1 MNTEQLTYKTI
12 ESPTS
17 FNHKVLG
24 SKHIAFLEPVKTE
37 EAIRQ
42 LLQAKRKE
50 HHSATH
56 VCYAWRLKNG
66 VFRSADDGEPS
77 GTAGKPILNQLL
89 HFELQD
95 ALLMVVRYF
104 GGTKLGTGGLMDAYK
119 QAAKGA
125 IEGATII
132 ELPLLCQMAIT
143 LEYSVMPSVMA
154 LLKQYETQRVSF
166 RQEDKVHIVI
176 EVKKNMASPLED
188 ELAKLDLV
196 EISLSSDII

>member
-1 MNTEQLTYKTI
+1 MSTEQNTYKTI

-24 SKHIAFLEPVKTE
+24 SKHLAFLVPAKTE
-37 EAIRQ
+37 EEIKNQ
-42 LLQAKRKE
+42 LLSKRKE

-66 VFRSADDGEPS
+66 LFRSADDGEPS
-77 GTAGKPILNQLL
+77 GTAGKPILNQLI
-89 HFELQD
+89 HYELQD
-95 ALLMVVRYF
+95 VLLMVVRYF

-125 IEGATII
+125 IDESTII
-132 ELPLLCQMAIT
+132 ELPLLCQMKISF
-143 LEYSVMPSVMA
+143 EYAAMPAVMA
-154 LLKQYETQRVSF
+154 LLKQFDTQRISF
-166 RQEDKVHIVI
+166 QQEEKVHILI

-196 EISLSSDII
+196 EISLSSDLI

>member
-1 MNTEQLTYKTI
+1 MSKEQNTYKTV
-12 ESPTS
+12 ENPTS

-24 SKHIAFLEPVKTE
+24 SKHLAFLEPVKTE
-37 EAIRQ
+37 DEIRN
-42 LLQAKRKE
+42 LLAAKRKE

-66 VFRSADDGEPS
+66 LYRSADDGEPS
-77 GTAGKPILNQLL
+77 GTAGKPILNQLI
-89 HFELQD
+89 HYELQD
-95 ALLMVVRYF
+95 VLLMVVRYF

-125 IEGATII
+125 IDDSKII
-132 ELPLLCQMAIT
+132 ELPMLFQMNIT
-143 LEYSVMPSVMA
+143 LEYQALPAVMS
-154 LLKQYETQRVSF
+154 LLKQFDTQRVSF
-166 RQEDKVHIVI
+166 RQEEKVHIVV

-196 EISLSSDII
+196 EITLSSKLT

>member
-1 MNTEQLTYKTI
+1 MSSPTDTYKTVA
-12 ESPTS
+12 SPTF

-37 EAIRQ
+37 DQIKA
-42 LLQAKRKE
+42 LLQEKRKE
-50 HHSATH
+50 HYSATH

-66 VFRSADDGEPS
+66 LYRSADDGEPS
-77 GTAGKPILNQLL
+77 GTAGKPILNQIIHFDL
-89 HFELQD
+89 HDVLI
-95 ALLMVVRYF
+95 MVVRYF

-125 IEGATII
+125 IEESTIL
-132 ELPLLCQMAIT
+132 ELPVLSQMSISFD
-143 LEYSVMPSVMA
+143 YSAMPSVMA
-154 LLKQYETQRVSF
+154 LLKQFDTQRISF
-166 RQEDKVHIVI
+166 RQEEKGHITI

-196 EISLSSDII
+196 EISFSSDII